1 MVVTIMLPK
10 TKDIAA
16 SKVFND
22 QITTIAELRRQVK
35 DFVAVREWQQFHSPK
50 NLSMAIAV
58 EAAELLDLFKWQ
70 TENESKRLSASGR
83 LRTALAEELADI
95 LIFELAFANSI
106 DLDLS
111 KAVLRKLMKNKK
123 KYPAR
128 IYKGKYTVD

>member
-1 MVVTIMLPK
+1 MAPK
-10 TKDIAA
+10 TKDKAA
-16 SKVFND
+16 KVFDD

-35 DFVAVREWQQFHSPK
+35 HFVALREWQQFHSPK

-70 TENESKRLSASGR
+70 TQTESKRLSASGKF
-83 LRTALAEELADI
+83 RTAVAAELADI

-111 KAVLRKLMKNKK
+111 KTVLRKLMKNKK

-128 IYKGKYTVD
+128 IYKGKYSLD